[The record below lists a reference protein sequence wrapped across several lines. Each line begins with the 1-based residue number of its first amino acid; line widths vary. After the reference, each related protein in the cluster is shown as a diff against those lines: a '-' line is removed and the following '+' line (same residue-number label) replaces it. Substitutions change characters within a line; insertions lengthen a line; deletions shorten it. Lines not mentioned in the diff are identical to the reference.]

1 MNRYSLLEKVK
12 KTITKYSMLNKGD
25 RVVVAVSG
33 GPDSVAL
40 LYLLEEIKKEYDLK
54 LFIAHLNHKLRGKES
69 DYDQE
74 FVFNLASKLG
84 LKFYSK
90 SFNVKKLAKK
100 KRLSLEEGARVARY
114 DYLNQVASKVKA
126 QKIALGHTADDQA
139 ETVLMRLLRGS
150 GSLGL
155 SGIPPKGDKLI
166 RPLIEVKRE
175 EVEGFLKGGKIK
187 FRTDSS
193 NLRPDFLRNK
203 LRLKLL
209 PLIER
214 EYNPKIKKVLGRTSY
229 LLSEEEKYLKKKAL
243 ELFKKSLIE
252 KNETEIIL
260 DLENFFDYD
269 KSLKRII
276 IRICL
281 ERLEGSLK
289 KIGFEPAERLL
300 NLVEKGK
307 TGKKIDFGK
316 GLSSYVSKDYLCF
329 YKNKKKKKH
338 SFVFH
343 PPGEKNL
350 KSSGLKVKS
359 QILEFFSL
367 DDIEKNKDPYQ
378 AHLDL
383 DKLKFPLRLRS
394 RKDGDWFKPLGMKGK
409 KNLSD
414 FLIDK
419 KIPSY
424 KRDDV
429 LLLVSDKKIAWVIGH
444 RISEDFKVTEKTKK
458 VLKIKVTKD
467 GKDRVEK
474 DNSSMEGK
482 K

>member
-25 RVVVAVSG
+25 RVIVAVSG

-40 LYLLEEIKKEYDLK
+40 LYFFKEIEKEYDLK
-54 LFIAHLNHKLRGKES
+54 LFVAHLNHKLRGKES
-69 DYDQE
+69 DKDQE
-74 FVFNLASKLG
+74 FVLNLASELN
-84 LKFYSK
+84 LKVYSK
-90 SFNVKKLAKK
+90 SFDVKKLAKK
-100 KRLSLEEGARVARY
+100 KKLSLEEGARVARY
-114 DYLNQVASKVKA
+114 DYLNQVASKLKA
-126 QKIALGHTADDQA
+126 QKIALGHNTDDQA

-155 SGIPPKGDKLI
+155 SGIPPKVDKLI

-175 EVEGFLKGGKIK
+175 EVEDFLKSKKLK

-252 KNETEIIL
+252 KNEKEIIL
-260 DLENFFDYD
+260 DLKKFFDYD
-269 KSLKRII
+269 RSLKRII
-276 IRICL
+276 IRTCL
-281 ERLEGSLK
+281 EKLEGSLK

-300 NLVEKGK
+300 NLLEKGK

-316 GLSSYVSKDYLCF
+316 RLSSYVSKDYLCF
-329 YKNKKKKKH
+329 YKEKKKKKH
-338 SFVFH
+338 SFIFH
-343 PPGEKNL
+343 SPEEKNL
-350 KSSGLKVKS
+350 KSSGLEVKS
-359 QILEFFSL
+359 QILEIFSL

-383 DKLKFPLRLRS
+383 DKLKFPLKLRS
-394 RKDGDWFKPLGMKGK
+394 RKDGDRFKPLGMKGK

-424 KRDDV
+424 KRDAV
-429 LLLVSDKKIAWVIGH
+429 LLLVSDKKIAWVTGH

-458 VLKIKVTKD
+458 VLKVKIIKD
-467 GKDRVEK
+467 GTNRIEK
-474 DNSSMEGK
+474 DNSPKEVK